1 MYSHALV
8 QNNVITYLIN
18 CLYFSISCKNH
29 HLSQEVMLVT
39 YHFKFVTCNYIYLKG
54 IVCLEKPKNPEEGS
68 DSFVEKLIAQVL
80 KNLKVNFYNWVT
92 NI

>member
-1 MYSHALV
+1 MQL
-8 QNNVITYLIN
+8 YL
-18 CLYFSISCKNH
+18 
-29 HLSQEVMLVT
+29 
-39 YHFKFVTCNYIYLKG
+39 FKGY
-54 IVCLEKPKNPEEGS
+54 VCLEKPKNPEEGS